1 MLVRNRIQ
9 FMADYTRVLWM
20 TDNAF
25 SNNANGKMLCFTS
38 AATVRQLY
46 SSVLIC
52 VTKTLK

>member
-1 MLVRNRIQ
+1 MLVRDRIQ

-38 AATVRQLY
+38 AATVRQL
-46 SSVLIC
+46 
-52 VTKTLK
+52 